1 MPLLNDLVPNESLL
15 CKLWRIKEDENILD
29 PEHELNPEDYQIF
42 LKRKANHLRSQFLA
56 SRKLIG
62 LINPDLR
69 ISYKEDIPILSDNK
83 NISIS
88 HSDEIVTILISK
100 ENGIGV
106 DVEKIKNKVH
116 SVASKFLSSN
126 EIGFFGKDPSTR
138 QLIRAWTAKEAI
150 YKALRKP
157 GINFSDNI
165 ILDKFNDKA
174 KSANAKFISSDQE
187 TTFKLYFYDLDD
199 YCLTIAQESLMLC
212 KQIIDFLFQQ
222 YSNYSLTHTLL
233 ELFAVFMNILSVIYA
248 KRNSVLVYPTG
259 LIGTGI
265 FVYLLFNF
273 SLLGDM
279 IINFYFVIMSIYGWY
294 YWTQKKE
301 GKFINNVSR
310 VSTNEYYFSIIL
322 AVISIISIYLVYDF
336 FDKWNSWTAYID
348 TLTTAIFFVAMWL
361 MARRKIESWTF
372 WFIGDIITIPL
383 YFYKGLTISSFQ
395 YLIFSI
401 LAILGYISWKK
412 ILSNS
417 TQT

>member
-1 MPLLNDLVPNESLL
+1 M
-15 CKLWRIKEDENILD
+15 
-29 PEHELNPEDYQIF
+29 
-42 LKRKANHLRSQFLA
+42 
-56 SRKLIG
+56 
-62 LINPDLR
+62 
-69 ISYKEDIPILSDNK
+69 
-83 NISIS
+83 
-88 HSDEIVTILISK
+88 
-100 ENGIGV
+100 
-106 DVEKIKNKVH
+106 
-116 SVASKFLSSN
+116 
-126 EIGFFGKDPSTR
+126 
-138 QLIRAWTAKEAI
+138 
-150 YKALRKP
+150 
-157 GINFSDNI
+157 
-165 ILDKFNDKA
+165 
-174 KSANAKFISSDQE
+174 QE
-187 TTFKLYFYDLDD
+187 
-199 YCLTIAQESLMLC
+199 
-212 KQIIDFLFQQ
+212 IIDFLFQQ

-294 YWTQKKE
+294 YWTKKKD

-310 VSTNEYYFSIIL
+310 VSVNEYYFSILL
-322 AVISIISIYLVYDF
+322 AVISLISIYLVYEF
-336 FDKWNSWTAYID
+336 FGKWNSWTAYVDSI
-348 TLTTAIFFVAMWL
+348 TTAIFFVAMWL
-361 MARRKIESWTF
+361 MARRKIESWVF

-383 YFYKGLTISSFQ
+383 YFYKGLTISSIQ

>member
-1 MPLLNDLVPNESLL
+1 M
-15 CKLWRIKEDENILD
+15 
-29 PEHELNPEDYQIF
+29 
-42 LKRKANHLRSQFLA
+42 
-56 SRKLIG
+56 
-62 LINPDLR
+62 
-69 ISYKEDIPILSDNK
+69 
-83 NISIS
+83 
-88 HSDEIVTILISK
+88 
-100 ENGIGV
+100 
-106 DVEKIKNKVH
+106 
-116 SVASKFLSSN
+116 
-126 EIGFFGKDPSTR
+126 
-138 QLIRAWTAKEAI
+138 
-150 YKALRKP
+150 
-157 GINFSDNI
+157 
-165 ILDKFNDKA
+165 
-174 KSANAKFISSDQE
+174 QE
-187 TTFKLYFYDLDD
+187 
-199 YCLTIAQESLMLC
+199 
-212 KQIIDFLFQQ
+212 IIDFLFQQ

-301 GKFINNVSR
+301 GKVIHNVSR
-310 VSTNEYYFSIIL
+310 VTVNEYYFSIII
-322 AVISIISIYLVYDF
+322 AVISLISIYLVYDF
-336 FDKWNSWTAYID
+336 FGKWNSWTAYVDSI
-348 TLTTAIFFVAMWL
+348 TTAIFFIAMWL

-383 YFYKGLTISSFQ
+383 YFYKGLTISSIQ

-412 ILSNS
+412 ILNNS